1 MVKHEGGLESTRVRQ
16 LWHLLEPLHAVLYYA
31 PEVLEEAVALGYD
44 VTDRWP
50 SYFPYRAAPLGA
62 VSAERVASAFYSFS
76 PRMVAENI
84 EPAWKIASPEALLQ
98 ARVRGMDRAYRAIFG
113 ARTDSPEL
121 AEAAALARR
130 AAEAANTAGRPL
142 AAANAA
148 LDWPEAPHLQ
158 LWQAAT
164 ILREH
169 RGDGHIAALLVGGLD
184 PVESLVSFAA
194 IGAAS
199 VERFDSRGWSRAEW
213 ASARD
218 RLTARGLVGA
228 DGTATD
234 AGRELRRTVEE
245 RTDQLAAAPWQ
256 SLTVGEVDR
265 LAALLGEF
273 WVAVLS
279 SGLLPTETTLGIGK
293 A

>member
-1 MVKHEGGLESTRVRQ
+1 MVKHEGGLEATRVRQ

-31 PEVLEEAVALGYD
+31 PEVLEGAVSLGYD
-44 VTDRWP
+44 AADRWP
-50 SYFPYRAAPLGA
+50 SYFPFRAAPLGA
-62 VSAERVASAFYSFS
+62 VGAERVTSAFYSFS

-84 EPAWKIASPEALLQ
+84 EPAWKIASPEAVLQ
-98 ARVRGMDRAYRAIFG
+98 ARVWGIDRAYRAIFG

-158 LWQAAT
+158 LWHAAT

-169 RGDGHIAALLVGGLD
+169 RGDGHIAALQVAGLD

-199 VERFDSRGWSRAEW
+199 VERFESRGWSRAEW

-228 DGTATD
+228 DGTATE

-256 SLTVGEVDR
+256 SLTVDEVDR

-279 SGLLPTETTLGIGK
+279 CGLLPTETTLGIGK
-293 A
+293 V